1 VEAVVGIQHEISRE
15 FVAVPDG
22 AKGQLLYKWPDEQLR
37 RWTRVIVDIDES
49 AVFVSQGRVVG
60 MLPPGQ
66 HQLDATELPF
76 LGAIADKLSGG
87 NAYDSELFFVTTR
100 SITDLPFGGPVDSV
114 RDPESTFVVGLRAFG
129 DYALHVTD
137 AGALI
142 LNLVG
147 TVDLSDPASVTHWS
161 AEQVLRAV
169 RTTVVAQIA
178 SAGWG
183 VLGLAAHSA
192 EIEAASVPAANAALA
207 HYGIEVTQLGNVTV
221 TLNDEDQ
228 EALRTFARD
237 KAYTS
242 MTGSFAGYAQGEALL
257 GAGTGMSHA
266 GGAGEQSLAI
276 AGLAVG
282 GGIANSLVA
291 ARAAAPA
298 APAEPAAPAAPVAA
312 VAVAAPAAAA
322 PVSTAVCQCGQPL
335 PPGAAF
341 CPSCGTAV
349 PAAVDQV
356 CAGCGRTLEPGA
368 KFCSGCGR
376 AVDPA

>member
-1 VEAVVGIQHEISRE
+1 MGISHEISRE
-15 FVAVPDG
+15 FVAVPDS

-60 MLPPGQ
+60 TLPPGR
-66 HQLDATELPF
+66 HQIDATELPF
-76 LGAIADKLSGG
+76 LGALADSLSGG

-100 SITDLPFGGPVDSV
+100 AITDLPFGGPVDSV

-137 AGALI
+137 PGALI

-178 SAGWG
+178 AGGWG
-183 VLGLAAHSA
+183 VLGLAAHST
-192 EIEAASVPAANAALA
+192 EIEAASVPAANLALSR
-207 HYGIEVTQLGNVTV
+207 YGIEVTQLGNVTV
-221 TLNDEDQ
+221 TLDDEDQ

-257 GAGTGMSHA
+257 GAGTGMSHS

-282 GGIANSLVA
+282 GGIAGSLI
-291 ARAAAPA
+291 RP
-298 APAEPAAPAAPVAA
+298 
-312 VAVAAPAAAA
+312 PAAAA
-322 PVSTAVCQCGQPL
+322 PVAPEPAAAAPSAPAPVAAAAVAAPVAPVVLCQCGQPL

-341 CPSCGTAV
+341 CPACGTAV

-368 KFCSGCGR
+368 RFCAGCGR